1 MPERSTFET
10 NGEPADA
17 AATARLIKLGYL
29 RADNTRRFQDG
40 LKLLVSH
47 LQHGPVLKPETIAQ
61 RIEDYAARP
70 RPYLPRASRDLG
82 GSETFTAWINPARIL
97 LKLPG
102 TRSFIHDNSNA
113 ARRRQNGASRSKYTP
128 ANPVAGITEFA
139 ERIAMERGDPAGLAE
154 LFGCADEPAIQVEA
168 WDMPAGP
175 LFRIE
180 TNGNHRV
187 AALATLAVPC
197 VLAEVRLHTG
207 LFDTSP
213 TADLDQMDEIDRYRR
228 LLHTFGVAAY
238 SDSGMMGAFAIS
250 SRWPILIRDPESAVK
265 SLTSMEQLIGSPIT
279 GNIGQMP
286 RSWFASADELRMVS
300 RDLDTSLTRFIAG
313 HQRPGV
319 RRFRWR
325 STS

>member
-10 NGEPADA
+10 IGEPADA
-17 AATARLIKLGYL
+17 AAAARLIKTGYL
-29 RADNTRRFQDG
+29 RADSARPFQDG
-40 LKLLVSH
+40 LKLLASH
-47 LQHGPVLKPETIAQ
+47 LQHEPIPELATLTQ

-82 GSETFTAWINPARIL
+82 TSETFTAWINPARIL

-102 TRSFIHDNSNA
+102 TRSFIHDNSHA
-113 ARRRQNGASRSKYTP
+113 ARRRQTGASRSEYTP

-139 ERIAMERGDPAGLAE
+139 ERLAMEQGDPDGLAE
-154 LFGCADEPAIQVEA
+154 LFGSAAEPAIQVEA

-175 LFRIE
+175 LFRVE

-187 AALATLAVPC
+187 AALAALAVPC

-213 TADLDQMDEIDRYRR
+213 TADLDQMDDIDRYRR
-228 LLHTFGVAAY
+228 LLHTFDVAAF
-238 SDSGMMGAFAIS
+238 SDFGMMGAFSIS

-265 SLTSMEQLIGSPIT
+265 SLTSMEQIIGSPIT
-279 GNIGQMP
+279 SSIGQIP
-286 RSWFASADELRMVS
+286 RSWFASPDELRAVS
-300 RDLDTSLTRFIAG
+300 RDLDASLARFIGG
-313 HQRPGV
+313 HSRPRL

-325 STS
+325 SPA

>member
-1 MPERSTFET
+1 MFET

-29 RADNTRRFQDG
+29 RADNARRFQDG

-47 LQHGPVLKPETIAQ
+47 LQHEPVPNPAVLAQ

-70 RPYLPRASRDLG
+70 RPYLPRGSRDLG
-82 GSETFTAWINPARIL
+82 TSETFTAWISPARIL

-113 ARRRQNGASRSKYTP
+113 ARRRQTGTSRSEYVP
-128 ANPVAGITEFA
+128 ANPVAGIAEFA
-139 ERIAMERGDPAGLAE
+139 ARIAMERGEPAGLAE
-154 LFGCADEPAIQVEA
+154 LLGHPDEPAIQVEA
-168 WDMPAGP
+168 WDTPAGP

-187 AALATLAVPC
+187 AALAALAVPC

-213 TADLDQMDEIDRYRR
+213 TADLDQMDDIDRYRR
-228 LLHTFGVAAY
+228 LLHTFGVAAF
-238 SDSGMMGAFAIS
+238 SDTGMMGAFAIS

-265 SLTSMEQLIGSPIT
+265 SLTSMEQIIGSPIT
-279 GNIGQMP
+279 GNIGQIP
-286 RSWFASADELRMVS
+286 RSWFASGDELRALS
-300 RDLDTSLTRFIAG
+300 RDLDTSLTRFLAG
-313 HQRPGV
+313 HSKPRM
-319 RRFRWR
+319 RRFKWR
-325 STS
+325 SPA